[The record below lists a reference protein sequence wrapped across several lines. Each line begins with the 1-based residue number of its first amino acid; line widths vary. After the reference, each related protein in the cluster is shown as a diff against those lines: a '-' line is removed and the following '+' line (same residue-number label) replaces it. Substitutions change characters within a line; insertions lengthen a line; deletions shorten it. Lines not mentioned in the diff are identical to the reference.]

1 MEIKEIDDINI
12 ERLIQGYQYSYL
24 PEGFLLNGIEKNMKR
39 TVTKILNEIN
49 ENEDEIYCYKVKNGL
64 IDLESLTEISSPS
77 YIFNF
82 GAEPI
87 SFFDFKKNGSYR
99 EIQIPNLIFYVAFM
113 YNSIVS
119 SEEIFNKI
127 YMGEND
133 FVKYSN
139 SYVVFEKEFTIYN
152 NYEGIEDTILCGEFA
167 PRNSKMVNQLTAEN
181 KAINYLEKMSSKL
194 YV

>member
-87 SFFDFKKNGSYR
+87 SF
-99 EIQIPNLIFYVAFM
+99 LILKRM
-113 YNSIVS
+113 DHI
-119 SEEIFNKI
+119 E
-127 YMGEND
+127 
-133 FVKYSN
+133 KYK
-139 SYVVFEKEFTIYN
+139 FLI
-152 NYEGIEDTILCGEFA
+152 
-167 PRNSKMVNQLTAEN
+167 
-181 KAINYLEKMSSKL
+181 
-194 YV
+194 